1 MQTPKRVCATSTVRN
16 GALHETACYVVSKGT
31 VCLCISIQTCLF
43 DCNIIYLV
51 KYAKQY
57 IPTPEASGR
66 E

>member
-1 MQTPKRVCATSTVRN
+1 M
-16 GALHETACYVVSKGT
+16 
-31 VCLCISIQTCLF
+31 SIQTCLF

-57 IPTPEASGR
+57 ILSVEASGR